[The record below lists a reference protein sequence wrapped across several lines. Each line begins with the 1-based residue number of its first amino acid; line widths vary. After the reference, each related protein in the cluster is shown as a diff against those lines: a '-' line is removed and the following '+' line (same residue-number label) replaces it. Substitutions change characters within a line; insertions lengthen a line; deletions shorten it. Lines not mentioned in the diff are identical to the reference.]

1 MRVCSI
7 TFSVGRG
14 LSSFAFDIAPDSFE
28 LERLSYNRHAYRQQ
42 LLELEEK
49 RAAQA
54 DLTADTLAAA
64 TAQIQA
70 VCIRMRV
77 CEYMHGL

>member
-1 MRVCSI
+1 MRVCSGAS
-7 TFSVGRG
+7 TVGCG
-14 LSSFAFDIAPDSFE
+14 LSFVAFDSAPDSFE
-28 LERLSYNRHAYRQQ
+28 LERLSYNRHASRHQ

-70 VCIRMRV
+70 GSNGR
-77 CEYMHGL
+77 